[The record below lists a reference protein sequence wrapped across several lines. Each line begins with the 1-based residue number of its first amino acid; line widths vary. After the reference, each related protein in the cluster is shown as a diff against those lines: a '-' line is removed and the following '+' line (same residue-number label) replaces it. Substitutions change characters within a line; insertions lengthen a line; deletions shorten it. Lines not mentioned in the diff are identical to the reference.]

1 MTAPP
6 PPCDWQT
13 TRKLVK
19 ERGQYLLETGMWS
32 DCRFI
37 VGTEPNQQVLEGHKL
52 FLAMSSPVFEAMFFG
67 GMAEKD
73 PIAILDVQPDAFKA
87 LLEYI
92 YTDKINLTSF
102 DQACELCYGAKK
114 YMLPHLVEECT
125 KYLWSDLYPKN
136 ACRAYEFAKLFEE
149 PMLMD
154 KCIRIICSQTQ
165 EVLSESSFD
174 DVELSTILT
183 VFDQDELNIN
193 SELELFSAISRY
205 AARHNQS
212 SGVKVPRLDGIGNAT
227 SEANSNHPT
236 IRDAIM
242 KIRFLT
248 LSPQQ
253 FAEGPG
259 KSSLLSESEK
269 FAILMNICSPSV
281 AVSMPEGFS
290 SSTTARRKKHT
301 SESFCMPT
309 SNFQMVDAVEE
320 LRHDLLLNFS
330 EDFLFEGTHAQVNV
344 ELPYPIHE
352 PFKVSQNDSLKMLL
366 KEKSEYHKLL
376 EVKRRRYNRFDSKE
390 IFKRKVDGREYVYL
404 PRHLLEF
411 YKNKDPDVHFNCD
424 YNFYY
429 TGGFLEQ
436 LLVNNDEYLIRPDA
450 QNRLCLSNLQTPQ
463 DLVVLNCEIPT
474 KVFNIK
480 AVKNSDTYLLGIREK
495 YQFNIVKICGID
507 EVTSVWSHKYNVP
520 LLDAKLSA
528 TQCNK
533 LGVIDANRKL
543 SIRDIETGLTLLSY
557 KNDDN
562 SDSDNFQ
569 QFAFM
574 DQNVVL
580 SDRFCVKFIDLRTKT
595 IEQTFDPDLLHCN
608 SLCNFQVNRD
618 ELFLSSRH
626 YLIKTDLRNLKKLSY
641 FSHSLNTPP
650 CYMSLATKDGDS
662 FLCLAGQNQVDKVV
676 FTGKSVFSV
685 PYKVPGI
692 QSTLKEC
699 RLGNSSFVLQ
709 GELDKRLDF
718 SVAGL
723 KVINLDGEV
732 FIYWANCFGEIFRQ
746 RVTEYDN
753 MLGLKQPIKALAEWV
768 NKLEKV
774 DPVLY
779 LTCVEEMS
787 RARFCLNTKPIEKN
801 LKKYKESDT
810 ALKFLEKF
818 GSVYSKK
825 NVTSSIAQNFLEVW
839 DDDDDELVEDEEVE
853 KLPEVP
859 AGASAMD
866 TSRTS
871 MIKFSPPGSEGGNDS
886 KKMYCSRQLLRIT
899 ECMNTS
905 VLDCN
910 VSFTCDKN
918 VCVYGIQVPAQIP
931 MEDDRQP
938 QFVYPELLYAHL
950 LDADGSR
957 LTYTH
962 FTSRVNYRSLIEIS
976 FNRPVY
982 IQRNKASICLIYFYK
997 VGVVLNK
1004 IGCYPIGSYPSQST
1018 CNGVVFTF
1026 SQGQC
1031 GDSVRDGLIRS
1042 IIFSIPSSNNSSNSG
1057 GVPGDHNKMPN
1068 IMI

>member
-1 MTAPP
+1 MSAPP

-154 KCIRIICSQTQ
+154 KCIRIICNQTQ

-193 SELELFSAISRY
+193 SELELFSAITRY
-205 AARHNQS
+205 AARHNHS
-212 SGVKVPRLDGIGNAT
+212 SGAKVPRLDGIGNAT

-248 LSPQQ
+248 LTPQQ

-269 FAILMNICSPSV
+269 FAILMNICSPSA

-290 SSTTARRKKHT
+290 SSATPRRKKHP
-301 SESFCMPT
+301 S
-309 SNFQMVDAVEE
+309 
-320 LRHDLLLNFS
+320 
-330 EDFLFEGTHAQVNV
+330 
-344 ELPYPIHE
+344 E
-352 PFKVSQNDSLKMLL
+352 PFCVPL
-366 KEKSEYHKLL
+366 
-376 EVKRRRYNRFDSKE
+376 
-390 IFKRKVDGREYVYL
+390 
-404 PRHLLEF
+404 
-411 YKNKDPDVHFNCD
+411 
-424 YNFYY
+424 
-429 TGGFLEQ
+429 GGFL
-436 LLVNNDEYLIRPDA
+436 L
-450 QNRLCLSNLQTPQ
+450 
-463 DLVVLNCEIPT
+463 
-474 KVFNIK
+474 
-480 AVKNSDTYLLGIREK
+480 
-495 YQFNIVKICGID
+495 
-507 EVTSVWSHKYNVP
+507 
-520 LLDAKLSA
+520 
-528 TQCNK
+528 
-533 LGVIDANRKL
+533 
-543 SIRDIETGLTLLSY
+543 
-557 KNDDN
+557 
-562 SDSDNFQ
+562 
-569 QFAFM
+569 
-574 DQNVVL
+574 
-580 SDRFCVKFIDLRTKT
+580 
-595 IEQTFDPDLLHCN
+595 
-608 SLCNFQVNRD
+608 
-618 ELFLSSRH
+618 
-626 YLIKTDLRNLKKLSY
+626 
-641 FSHSLNTPP
+641 
-650 CYMSLATKDGDS
+650 
-662 FLCLAGQNQVDKVV
+662 
-676 FTGKSVFSV
+676 
-685 PYKVPGI
+685 
-692 QSTLKEC
+692 
-699 RLGNSSFVLQ
+699 
-709 GELDKRLDF
+709 
-718 SVAGL
+718 
-723 KVINLDGEV
+723 
-732 FIYWANCFGEIFRQ
+732 
-746 RVTEYDN
+746 
-753 MLGLKQPIKALAEWV
+753 
-768 NKLEKV
+768 
-774 DPVLY
+774 
-779 LTCVEEMS
+779 
-787 RARFCLNTKPIEKN
+787 
-801 LKKYKESDT
+801 
-810 ALKFLEKF
+810 
-818 GSVYSKK
+818 
-825 NVTSSIAQNFLEVW
+825 
-839 DDDDDELVEDEEVE
+839 
-853 KLPEVP
+853 

-871 MIKFSPPGSEGGNDS
+871 MIKFSASVSEGGNDHS
-886 KKMYCSRQLLRIT
+886 KKLYCSRQLLRIT

-905 VLDCN
+905 VLDCA
-910 VSFTCDKN
+910 VTFTCDKN

-950 LDADGSR
+950 LDGDGSR

-976 FNRPVY
+976 FNRPIY
-982 IQRNKASICLIYFYK
+982 IQRNKVYK

-1004 IGCYPIGSYPSQST
+1004 IGCYPIGTYPNQST

-1042 IIFSIPSSNNSSNSG
+1042 IIFSIPSSNNNSSNP
-1057 GVPGDHNKMPN
+1057 GVPGDHKMPN
-1068 IMI
+1068 II